1 MEKKLGTDEKREK
14 KRKYLQFEDKKQCN
28 ISLERFRT
36 GSNFKLTN
44 LYIYAVFWCTKSE
57 LTLGFKISEIYKLIK
72 LKRLKCLKYLQ

>member
-1 MEKKLGTDEKREK
+1 MEKKLRTDEKREK

-36 GSNFKLTN
+36 GSIFKLTN
-44 LYIYAVFWCTKSE
+44 LSIYAVFWCTKSE
-57 LTLGFKISEIYKLIK
+57 LTLGFKILEIYKLIK

>member
-1 MEKKLGTDEKREK
+1 MEKKLRTDEKREK

-44 LYIYAVFWCTKSE
+44 LYIYMQFFGA
-57 LTLGFKISEIYKLIK
+57 
-72 LKRLKCLKYLQ
+72 QNPN